1 LRRQDGDLQDELVR
15 MRQGAQRAHEL
26 QFIID
31 SERQTYTRLKGDYDL
46 LKSEIE
52 SLRAAPVPSAG
63 APSAGAAAAA
73 VPGVASMSSSSS
85 TDNLLQQLQDR
96 LENSEIAQ
104 KEQIKQIETTHRQ
117 HIDTL
122 ETQHYR
128 RIDEL
133 KATHRLDCEKLEL
146 CVNENQMKFRR
157 LDHELKEKTADLE
170 SIEVKYLELKGK
182 YKDVVEQQQR
192 LENELLEMKHRMKL
206 EMNEKREHDQ
216 EEILKLTEE
225 VQQITREKIKIH
237 EEKVLLDRKLQ
248 EMDREFSRKEEEMG
262 REFSRKE
269 EEMRR
274 EFSRKEEEMR
284 REFSRK
290 EKEIQESVD
299 KLRLSEREINL
310 DDDEKKDYQLKQLQQ
325 EILNFQMKE
334 EQLYLEIERKL
345 KEEKR
350 GQEMK
355 DRKISELEE
364 ELEIVK
370 KGDERIRSKGQESV
384 GLVGSYHHNSC
395 HLTPSPLSPLPFIL
409 QLQMKLSNLEV
420 SYEELAQEK
429 EEKMNEILQVTSSSR
444 VDRHTVSSVMVMCV
458 VILIYLF
465 FVASK

>member
-52 SLRAAPVPSAG
+52 SLRAAPAPSAG
-63 APSAGAAAAA
+63 APSTA
-73 VPGVASMSSSSS
+73 VPGVASMSSSPSSS
-85 TDNLLQQLQDR
+85 TDNLLLQQLQDR

-170 SIEVKYLELKGK
+170 SIEAKYLELKGK

-248 EMDREFSRKEEEMG
+248 EMDREFSRKEEEMD
-262 REFSRKE
+262 
-269 EEMRR
+269 R

-310 DDDEKKDYQLKQLQQ
+310 DDDGKKDYQLKQLQQ
-325 EILNFQMKE
+325 EILNFQKKE

-384 GLVGSYHHNSC
+384 GLVGSYHHN
-395 HLTPSPLSPLPFIL
+395 
-409 QLQMKLSNLEV
+409 
-420 SYEELAQEK
+420 
-429 EEKMNEILQVTSSSR
+429 
-444 VDRHTVSSVMVMCV
+444 
-458 VILIYLF
+458 
-465 FVASK
+465 